1 MAWVE
6 SCEQILYV
14 KKKKICACKEYFCG
28 LLSHPE
34 YLIL

>member
-14 KKKKICACKEYFCG
+14 KKFCACREYFCG

-34 YLIL
+34 HLIL